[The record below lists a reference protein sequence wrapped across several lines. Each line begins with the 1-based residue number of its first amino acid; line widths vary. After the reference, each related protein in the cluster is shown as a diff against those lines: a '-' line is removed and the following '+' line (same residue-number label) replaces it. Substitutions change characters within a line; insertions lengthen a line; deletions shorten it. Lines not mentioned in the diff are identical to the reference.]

1 MAPGVAP
8 APAARAASGNFSAQA
23 KRKQSTFVGGKLVI
37 EEPKKAKSVSQK
49 NREKKLQAFLDKT
62 VVQVVLGADLLLTL
76 FMPDFWIISDPHENA
91 DDVMN
96 VILTLGFVLFIFEI
110 GFTYMAKPKE
120 YNPRTF
126 FFWMDIIGTAS
137 ILIDITWFDFGLGGN
152 AKDATT
158 LRAARVAKLGARSSR
173 LAKFAKMVKFYFSN
187 ETAVENDSDSAKRI
201 SNKLSQLLASR
212 VAALVI
218 FLIVVT
224 PFLQTAVIDFSY
236 DSFAMTTYQLLQ
248 TSVAADM
255 TSAEWTDYV
264 DEFYTF
270 YDAKT
275 GGTETVDMPLSLTIK
290 GLTEAQCP
298 DDDASNNFESE
309 WVSSTSACEF
319 DFGHDHALETTGHYW
334 VRSANQVSF
343 SHKGTIDIT
352 VDRTQG
358 MRDEAGYSVVL
369 ITLVI
374 MLLVGFSVSF
384 NSSLNQ
390 LVVEPLSRIMNK
402 LRTTAASVLDSV
414 KSLQTDEDEDDDEGM
429 NEADVLEIMVDK
441 LARIVKNVMSSNMQN
456 MIEQNR
462 DMIDENTEQFLNQYS
477 DTTKKDA
484 DIKKTATIRD
494 ESINVSTID
503 LPVAKDMIC
512 SFDFDTLALT
522 HDQLVPCAM
531 YMFENMHLLTEFNID
546 PIVFKTWIGKI
557 RIRYK
562 LDPQYHNWWHGVDVL
577 HTTFRLLACAQA
589 EAYLSKL
596 EIFSTMVAACAHDVG
611 HPGIN
616 NAFLVK
622 SKNELALKYNDKSPL
637 ENMHCATLYEVVS
650 EQDADIFGTLTD
662 EQWHDCRKQIVE
674 CILNTDMVNHFGN
687 VGKLQNFYE
696 VSGEEVSNFVS
707 AIATG
712 AADVVVPEVFT
723 DQVDGPK
730 NRLLLQETFLHAADL
745 SNPIKPLAIYQKW
758 VSRVTEEFFA
768 QGEQE
773 RSVGFPVSA
782 MMDRASTNIPNM
794 QVGFIAFIIAPLY
807 TCLFQFF
814 PEGMVVVAGNL
825 VNNHH
830 SYLDEARAGK
840 VKDGTITQADEE
852 KFTTQKAKFKEG
864 LSFVPWDLLDNP
876 TSRHLYTVATGS
888 R

>member
-8 APAARAASGNFSAQA
+8 APASRAASGNFNAQA

-37 EEPKKAKSVSQK
+37 EEPRKTKSVSQK
-49 NREKKLQAFLDKT
+49 NREKKLQSFLDQT
-62 VVQVVLGADLLLTL
+62 PVQVILGADLLITL
-76 FMPDFWIISDPHENA
+76 FMPDFWIIADPSN
-91 DDVMN
+91 DMDNVMN
-96 VILTLGFVLFIFEI
+96 VILTLGFVLFCFEI
-110 GFTYMAKPKE
+110 VTTYMAKPKE
-120 YNPRTF
+120 YNFQSF
-126 FFWMDIIGTAS
+126 FLWMDIIGTAS

-173 LAKFAKMVKFYFSN
+173 LAKFAKMVKFYFSS
-187 ETAVENDSDSAKRI
+187 ETEVANDSDSAKKI

-236 DSFAMTTYQLLQ
+236 DSFALTVHTLLE
-248 TSVAADM
+248 SGVGDDM
-255 TSAEWTDYV
+255 TAENWRDQI
-264 DEFYTF
+264 DEFKAF
-270 YDAKT
+270 YDDLA
-275 GGTETVDMPLSLTIK
+275 GGSTTIDMPLWIEIT
-290 GLTEAQCP
+290 GLTSAQCVEGSYSSY
-298 DDDASNNFESE
+298 DVEYDSSE
-309 WVSSTSACEF
+309 TSCTF
-319 DFGHDHALETTGHYW
+319 DFGFDHTADTTGHEY
-334 VRSANQVSF
+334 VRDANKVELSYK
-343 SHKGTIDIT
+343 STVTIE

-374 MLLVGFSVSF
+374 MLLVGFSISF
-384 NSSLNQ
+384 NSSLNA

-414 KSLQTDEDEDDDEGM
+414 KQFQTDDEEDDDEGL
-429 NEADVLEIMVDK
+429 NEADMLEIMVDK
-441 LARIVKNVMSSNMQN
+441 LARIVKNVMSSSMQN
-456 MIEQNR
+456 MIDQNR

-477 DTTKKDA
+477 DTTKKEQ
-484 DIKKTATIRD
+484 DIKKVATIRD

-503 LPVAKDMIC
+503 LPVSKEIIC

-522 HDQLVPCAM
+522 HDQLEPCAM
-531 YMFENMHLLTEFNID
+531 YMFENMHLLSEFNID
-546 PIVFKTWIGKI
+546 PVVFKTWIGKI

-562 LDPQYHNWWHGVDVL
+562 LDPQYHNWWHGIDVL

-596 EIFSTMVAACAHDVG
+596 EIFSTMVAATAHDVG
-611 HPGIN
+611 HLGIN

-637 ENMHCATLYEVVS
+637 ENMHCATLYEVVM
-650 EQDADIFGTLTD
+650 EQEADIFGTLTD

-696 VSGEEVSNFVS
+696 VSGDEISSFVS
-707 AIATG
+707 AVASG
-712 AADVVVPEVFT
+712 VEGVAVPESFT
-723 DQVDGPK
+723 DSVEGPK

-745 SNPIKPLAIYQKW
+745 SNPIKPLAVYQKW

-782 MMDRASTNIPNM
+782 MMDRATTNIPNM

-814 PEGMVVVAGNL
+814 PEGMVIVAGNL

-830 SYLDEARAGK
+830 SYLDEARAAK
-840 VKDGTITQADEE
+840 VKEGTITPADEE

-864 LSFVPWDLLDNP
+864 LQFVPWELLDNP
-876 TSRHLYTVATGS
+876 TSRHLYTVATGK
-888 R
+888 

>member
-8 APAARAASGNFSAQA
+8 APSSRSTGGNFREQV

-37 EEPKKAKSVSQK
+37 EEPKKIKSLSQK
-49 NREKKLQAFLDKT
+49 NREKSLQKFLDRT
-62 VVQVVLGADLLLTL
+62 GVQVALGADLLITL
-76 FMPDFWIISDPHENA
+76 FLPDFWIIADPHKDLNS
-91 DDVMN
+91 VMDI
-96 VILTLGFVLFIFEI
+96 ILCLGFLLFCMEIVL
-110 GFTYMAKPKE
+110 TYLAKPKE
-120 YNPRTF
+120 YNPKTF

-137 ILIDITWFDFGLGGN
+137 ILIDIHFLGLNLGGN

-187 ETAVENDSDSAKRI
+187 ETEVENDSDSAKKI

-224 PFLQTAVIDFSY
+224 PFLQTAVIDYSY
-236 DSFAMTTYQLLQ
+236 DSFADATHTLLD
-248 TSVAADM
+248 TGVSTDM
-255 TSAEWTDYV
+255 TADDWQTYV
-264 DEFYTF
+264 DNFKNFYEKR
-270 YDAKT
+270 A
-275 GGTETVDMPLSLTIK
+275 GGSETIDMPLTLKIN
-290 GLTEAQCP
+290 GLQESQCP
-298 DDDASNNFESE
+298 DD
-309 WVSSTSACEF
+309 WSTVETQWNDGECEF
-319 DFGHDHALETTGHYW
+319 DFGEDHALKTTGHYW
-334 VRSANQVSF
+334 VRPGNIAKFKYKS
-343 SHKGTIDIT
+343 T
-352 VDRTQG
+352 VEIEVDKTQG

-374 MLLVGFSVSF
+374 MLLVGFSISF
-384 NSSLNQ
+384 NSSLNE

-402 LRTTAASVLDSV
+402 LRTTASSVLDSV
-414 KSLQTDEDEDDDEGM
+414 KSLQTEEEEDDDEGL

-456 MIEQNR
+456 MIDQNR

-477 DTTKKDA
+477 DTTKKEG
-484 DIKKTATIRD
+484 DIKKTATIRED
-494 ESINVSTID
+494 MPQVSTID
-503 LPVAKDMIC
+503 LPVSKEELC
-512 SFDFDTLALT
+512 SFDFDTLSLT

-546 PIVFKTWIGKI
+546 PVVFKVWINKIKGK
-557 RIRYK
+557 YNVE
-562 LDPQYHNWWHGVDVL
+562 PTYHNWWHGIDVL
-577 HTTFRLLACAQA
+577 HTTFRLMACAQA
-589 EAYLSKL
+589 ESYLSKL
-596 EIFSTMVAACAHDVG
+596 EIFSTMVAATGHDVG
-611 HPGIN
+611 HPGVN

-637 ENMHCATLYEVVS
+637 ENMHCATLYEVAGQ
-650 EQDADIFGTLTD
+650 QDADIFGTLTD

-687 VGKLQNFYE
+687 VGKLQNFFE
-696 VSGEEVSNFVS
+696 VSGVEVSNFVNAVAS
-707 AIATG
+707 G
-712 AADVVVPEVFT
+712 AADVAVPEVFT
-723 DQVDGPK
+723 DAVEGPK

-745 SNPIKPLAIYQKW
+745 SNPVKPLAVYQKW
-758 VSRVTEEFFA
+758 VHRVTEEFFS
-768 QGEQE
+768 QGEKE

-782 MMDRASTNIPNM
+782 MMDRATTNIPNM

-814 PEGMVVVAGNL
+814 PEGMVIVAGNL

-840 VKDGTITQADEE
+840 VKEGTITPADEE
-852 KFTTQKAKFKEG
+852 KFATQKAKFKEG
-864 LSFVPWDLLDNP
+864 LSFVPWELLDNP
-876 TSRHLYTVATGS
+876 TSRHLFTVATGS
-888 R
+888 S